1 MDNMEDKLNAIL
13 KDPNMMRQLQSMAQ
27 SLGLQSQGSQS
38 QQKADPPP
46 PRNDSSPEFDPVMLQ
61 KLSGF
66 AQQSGVDRNQRALL
80 TALGPYLSRERIAKL
95 EKAMRAA
102 KMARL
107 ASGFLGQGGLSLLT
121 GR

>member
-1 MDNMEDKLNAIL
+1 MSELEEKLNSVL
-13 KDPNMMRQLQSMAQ
+13 SNPKMMQQIMSMAQ
-27 SLGLQSQGSQS
+27 SMGAAPPEVNEPQVPSPAPRPMPSI
-38 QQKADPPP
+38 DPK
-46 PRNDSSPEFDPVMLQ
+46 MLQ
-61 KLSGF
+61 AISGF

-80 TALGPYLSRERIAKL
+80 SALGPYLSRERLPKL